1 MCGIFLSSVKQ
12 FSSLDKLE
20 IVKRSLKNRGPDEV
34 NFVKFKDTIT
44 MLHTRLAIQDE
55 SSAGSQPM
63 NSYLSENV
71 ITYNGEI
78 YNLEYLK
85 SYLEKNYSFKA
96 KSNCD
101 TEILLEGFALEG
113 KKFFEKIDGIYAFII
128 YDKIKEIFYVARDL
142 LGIKPLLYSI
152 VEKGIIMASDVN
164 TLFEILDHPIP
175 SKKAI
180 VDLLSLTFIP
190 EPDTLF
196 ENINYFEPG
205 YLFTISK
212 NGSFLSKET
221 IKTSI
226 KAKEYSKADKL
237 KKSITN
243 LQEIIEDSIRDQ
255 LISDSKVGLFL
266 SSGIDSSLILA
277 ILTKLKYELRLAITL
292 SYPPEAKGTDSQ
304 ESERQASRLINEISN
319 YRHKQI
325 SAPPSLITYQD
336 ILNYLVIEGISDP
349 AALAT
354 FHLSKIARKNG
365 CKVMLAGQGADELF
379 FGYRRHKIITLYPIL
394 KILPRV
400 NTERIERLVKYI
412 KIPMIYSKLRR
423 LIKLFKLFGNTPEEL
438 LSNLYTWVDKKTIN
452 KIIINSSEPSF
463 IKEVKNFPIKN
474 INHKTIEYLDF
485 KYDLKSLNLR
495 YSDRLGMYSSIEIR
509 VPYLSLKLLKYV
521 KSLPSNLKCNFLNT
535 KFLLK
540 EVSKKYLPKY
550 ITKRSKTGFSLPLQ
564 SLLRDEKQLVLETL
578 NKENV
583 LFNEFFNQFEVNKI
597 VKSFYENK
605 IENAQLIF
613 SIYIIKKMFDKFYM

>member
-1 MCGIFLSSVKQ
+1 
-12 FSSLDKLE
+12 
-20 IVKRSLKNRGPDEV
+20 
-34 NFVKFKDTIT
+34 
-44 MLHTRLAIQDE
+44 
-55 SSAGSQPM
+55 M

-71 ITYNGEI
+71 IIYNGDI
-78 YNLEYLK
+78 QIEYLK

-292 SYPPEAKGTDSQ
+292 SYPREAKGTDSQ
-304 ESERQASRLINEISN
+304 EPEKQASRLLTKFYYS
-319 YRHKQI
+319 HKQI
-325 SAPPSLITYQD
+325 STPPSLLIIK

-349 AALAT
+349 AALA
-354 FHLSKIARKNG
+354 H
-365 CKVMLAGQGADELF
+365 
-379 FGYRRHKIITLYPIL
+379 
-394 KILPRV
+394 
-400 NTERIERLVKYI
+400 
-412 KIPMIYSKLRR
+412 
-423 LIKLFKLFGNTPEEL
+423 
-438 LSNLYTWVDKKTIN
+438 TI
-452 KIIINSSEPSF
+452 
-463 IKEVKNFPIKN
+463 
-474 INHKTIEYLDF
+474 
-485 KYDLKSLNLR
+485 
-495 YSDRLGMYSSIEIR
+495 
-509 VPYLSLKLLKYV
+509 
-521 KSLPSNLKCNFLNT
+521 
-535 KFLLK
+535 
-540 EVSKKYLPKY
+540 
-550 ITKRSKTGFSLPLQ
+550 
-564 SLLRDEKQLVLETL
+564 
-578 NKENV
+578 
-583 LFNEFFNQFEVNKI
+583 
-597 VKSFYENK
+597 
-605 IENAQLIF
+605 
-613 SIYIIKKMFDKFYM
+613 